1 MHTDVHFIVPS
12 KQNHKSR
19 SGSGLTE
26 IGEPTHTHTE
36 KIGKT
41 NTGEGE
47 QYIFH
52 RFNVLQQRTTV
63 VGSVRFMRISLAV
76 LYAA

>member
-12 KQNHKSR
+12 KQKFKSR

-26 IGEPTHTHTE
+26 IGEPTHTQ
-36 KIGKT
+36 IGKT
-41 NTGEGE
+41 NTFHETWE

-52 RFNVLQQRTTV
+52 KLNVLQQRTTV
-63 VGSVRFMRISLAV
+63 VGSVGFMRISLAV